1 VNWRSSSRLVAWKGP
16 LHRHKV
22 AENVTGRWW
31 LAHWH
36 DLQESCDVT
45 VLRSRPDLNPHSPHL
60 RRRPAN
66 YSLDERHIGVSPGQR
81 VETMCPRGDL
91 NTGGREISPDRG
103 NHAIGVTRA
112 GRTHPGI
119 PQRVRYLAR
128 CLACAGLGGRA
139 GICSRSRARQ
149 ADPGGSRL
157 PRPMRRSCG
166 RRGKQ

>member
-22 AENVTGRWW
+22 AENVTGRRW

-36 DLQESCDVT
+36 DLQEACDVT

-91 NTGGREISPDRG
+91 NTETGAISPDRG
-103 NHAIGVTRA
+103 NHAIRVTRA
-112 GRTHPGI
+112 GRTYPGI
-119 PQRVRYLAR
+119 PRRVRYLVCTWLDGRCGHLLPHRWLQRPPVPGSRAARAGRR
-128 CLACAGLGGRA
+128 CL
-139 GICSRSRARQ
+139 
-149 ADPGGSRL
+149 P
-157 PRPMRRSCG
+157 
-166 RRGKQ
+166 